1 MKINKPKFWD
11 KKNSIASF
19 ILLPFSF
26 AVLIFI
32 FLKRKITQTNKF
44 KIPIVCIGNIY
55 IGGTGKTPASI
66 FLANEILK
74 SGKSPVILRKFY
86 SNQVDECNLIKA
98 NFKNLILDKNR
109 TSGIK
114 KAMKNKYDIVILD
127 DGFQDYKLKKDLNII
142 CFNSNQL
149 IGNGLVIPSG
159 PLRERLNALKYAQI
173 VLINGNKN
181 NHFEK
186 KILKINEN
194 LNIFYSRYKPTNIE
208 EFKNKKLLAI
218 AGIGNPENF
227 FKLIEDN
234 NLEISKK
241 LIFPDHYSFSLH
253 EIQKIMDKAKK
264 ENLNVI
270 MTEKD
275 YYKLNHFQIT
285 GIKYL
290 KISLEIENKE
300 KFLSKVKEIYV

>member
-86 SNQVDECNLIKA
+86 SNQDDECNLIKA

>member
-11 KKNSIASF
+11 KKNSIISL
-19 ILLPFSF
+19 ILLPLTFV
-26 AVLIFI
+26 VLILI
-32 FLKRKITQTNKF
+32 FLKKKIIQTNKF
-44 KIPIVCIGNIY
+44 KIPIICLGNIY